1 MNDAGERRRTDDGD
15 DTITDGDT
23 ISGDDTGRYVY
34 CVVPRDDDAAAAFD
48 ADGVAGADLSVV
60 SVESLSAVVHDRA
73 EPYESD
79 APGEVREWLYDH
91 QAAVEAAG
99 EAFGTPVPF
108 RFDTVVRGDDETIR
122 TWLSANADA
131 LTEALAD
138 LSGRWEYRVEVE
150 WDRDALAEALADED
164 EELADLNERLSDASD
179 GTAFLLEKQ
188 YERRVSKLA
197 AERRRRRTAELA
209 GTRTDDRPGGGTR
222 RRAADAADRVVVGPD
237 GALRRP
243 RGRGRTR
250 RRRRLPRHDSRR
262 GRRVSP
268 VHGSVAAVHVRPGRV
283 RPDRGRRVRRTVSRD
298 DSGLPRWS
306 LTPQRTTTRS
316 STSWT
321 SSSKRVPS
329 STLTSSSAW
338 PTSRSSA

>member
-164 EELADLNERLSDASD
+164 EELAELDERLSDASE

-197 AERRRRRTAELA
+197 AEHR
-209 GTRTDDRPGGGTR
+209 R
-222 RRAADAADRVVVGPD
+222 RRAAELAAE
-237 GALRRP
+237 LE
-243 RGRGRTR
+243 
-250 RRRRLPRHDSRR
+250 
-262 GRRVSP
+262 
-268 VHGSVAAVHVRPGRV
+268 
-283 RPDRGRRVRRTVSRD
+283 
-298 DSGLPRWS
+298 
-306 LTPQRTTTRS
+306 RTTDQAEELGDAPQT
-316 STSWT
+316 
-321 SSSKRVPS
+321 P
-329 STLTSSSAW
+329 LTESSSAPTARFAVLADEDERDAVGDFLDTIADEDGASVRYTGPW
-338 PTSRSSA
+338 PPYTFAPDACAPTEDDGPDAPSHATNPDSNDGP

>member
-209 GTRTDDRPGGGTR
+209 
-222 RRAADAADRVVVGPD
+222 AE
-237 GALRRP
+237 LE
-243 RGRGRTR
+243 
-250 RRRRLPRHDSRR
+250 
-262 GRRVSP
+262 
-268 VHGSVAAVHVRPGRV
+268 
-283 RPDRGRRVRRTVSRD
+283 
-298 DSGLPRWS
+298 
-306 LTPQRTTTRS
+306 RTTDQAEELGDAPQT
-316 STSWT
+316 
-321 SSSKRVPS
+321 P
-329 STLTSSSAW
+329 LTESSSAPTARFAVLADEDERDAVGDFLDTIADEDGASVRYTGPW
-338 PTSRSSA
+338 PPYTFAPDACAPTGDDESDEPPHATTPDSHDGA